1 MKQPKDLELMLAN
14 KIPLNLTHQCRTEQG
29 FDSDEIFH
37 ISEIIGAY
45 EQLKIENQYGQTA
58 IINPNQII

>member
-14 KIPLNLTHQCRTEQG
+14 KIPLNLTHQCRIENG
-29 FDSDEIFH
+29 LDAEIFY

-45 EQLKIENQYGQTA
+45 EQLKIQNNYGQTA